1 MLLNE
6 SSIQR
11 IGATDITFGMPGSDS
26 KMEVHVTDTTALEM
40 RSMSDQAIFSDM
52 PASCVLMTGIT

>member
-11 IGATDITFGMPGSDS
+11 IGSTDITFAMPGSGE
-26 KMEVHVTDTTALEM
+26 KMEVHVTDVTALEM

-52 PASCVLMTGIT
+52 PATNVLLTGIT